1 MGNFR
6 QRIVLIHKLRQL
18 RRAEELTDN
27 RSNRFGVDQILRFD
41 IVQNFRAHSFAN
53 GSFHAQQAHTVLVF
67 HQFADRTDA
76 AVAEMVNIVNFAFAV
91 AQLDQTFDN
100 TQNIVFAQRPISI
113 RRVIKRDVQRNI
125 HLYAADRRQ
134 VIALNIKEQAFK
146 QLISGFIGR
155 RFTRAHNAIDV
166 KQSLFAAVV
175 LVGFQ
180 RVSDIRTD
188 VNAVDKQGSDFA
200 DLGFGNLVKQLLV
213 QFGAGFGDNFAGFAV
228 NHVVGQKL
236 AIHLLLGNAVKFQ
249 PFVSQLLSRTRRQLF
264 APFQNHVAGFGIN
277 QIKIKLDTLHAFGN
291 KLGLPVLFVGNIGV
305 GVIEVIENFLFVHAF
320 DFGAVDFLTIFGQ
333 LFNLLFRLLG
343 IQRIQN
349 GSDRQLAAAVD
360 TGINQIFGVKF
371 KIQPGTAVRNNAGG
385 KQIFAGSDGFAFVMV
400 KKDARRTVHLRNDDT
415 LGTVEN
421 KRTFVRH
428 QRNVAHIDI
437 LLLNVVNGLGT
448 GSLVGIPDNQT
459 QGSLNRCGIG
469 HITLDT
475 FVDIVLRLF
484 KFIFDKLQLAV
495 S

>member
-1 MGNFR
+1 
-6 QRIVLIHKLRQL
+6 
-18 RRAEELTDN
+18 
-27 RSNRFGVDQILRFD
+27 
-41 IVQNFRAHSFAN
+41 
-53 GSFHAQQAHTVLVF
+53 
-67 HQFADRTDA
+67 
-76 AVAEMVNIVNFAFAV
+76 MVNIINLAFAV
-91 AQLDQTFDN
+91 TQFDQMFDN
-100 TQNIVFAQRPISI
+100 AQNIVFAQRPISI

-146 QLISGFIGR
+146 QLIGGFIGR

-180 RVSDIRTD
+180 RVSDIRAD
-188 VNAVDKQGSDFA
+188 INAVDKQGSDFA

-228 NHVVGQKL
+228 NHVIGQKL

-320 DFGAVDFLTIFGQ
+320 DFGAVDFLTVFGQ

-349 GSDRQLAAAVD
+349 GSYRQLAAAVN
-360 TGINQIFGVKF
+360 TGKHQIFGIKF
-371 KIQPGTAVRNNAGG
+371 KIQPGPAVRNNPGS
-385 KQIFAGSDGFAFVMV
+385 KQIFTGSNSLAFVMI
-400 KKDARRTVHLRNDDT
+400 KENARGTVHLRNDHA
-415 LGTVEN
+415 LGTVTD
-421 KRTFVRH
+421 KGAFFGH
-428 QRNVAHIDI
+428 QRNIAHIDI
-437 LLLNVVNGLGT
+437 LFFDVVNGFGP
-448 GSLVGIPDNQT
+448 GSFIGIPNHQT
-459 QGSLNRCGIG
+459 QRCLNRRGKS
-469 HITLDT
+469 HVAFDT
-475 FVDIVLRLF
+475 FVNVILGLF
-484 KFIFDKLQLAV
+484 QLVFNKLKLAV
-495 S
+495 AGKIFNGEN